1 MSRPK
6 VVVNAH
12 AHSLAE
18 TKRTIQSVANKKYPL
33 RCLDADKET
42 IAALQPLGCEPIEGE
57 TRLDGRADVVIVSP
71 PAVFD
76 LGALRD
82 LQRESRQVFLIRV
95 LIAGDDRCG
104 SIAYWNKEFLKRNP
118 VDLRTLAQAG
128 LDFDAAHLPKD
139 VSWARRWIR
148 GSDIGIENNQHSGAF
163 LFFWTYYS
171 AGKRFVSKIVARMR
185 RRAGVAKRALAAK
198 RDRYLANHLSHR

>member
-1 MSRPK
+1 MTLPK
-6 VVVNAH
+6 VVVSAH

-18 TKRTIQSVANKKYPL
+18 TKRTIQSVANKKYSL
-33 RCLDADKET
+33 WCLDADSET
-42 IAALQPLGCEPIEGE
+42 IAALQPLGCKPIEGG
-57 TRLDGRADVVIVSP
+57 TRLDGQTDVVIVSP

-76 LGALRD
+76 LGAIRD
-82 LQRESRQVFLIRV
+82 LQRESRQSFLIRV

-104 SIAYWNKEFLKRNP
+104 TIAYWNKEFLKRNP

-128 LDFDAAHLPKD
+128 LEFDAAHLPKG

-148 GSDIGIENNQHSGAF
+148 GSDIGIEDNQHSGVF

-171 AGKRFVSKIVARMR
+171 VGKRFVSKIIARMR
-185 RRAGVAKRALAAK
+185 RRAGTSKRALLAK
-198 RDRYLANHLSHR
+198 RDRYLARHLSQL